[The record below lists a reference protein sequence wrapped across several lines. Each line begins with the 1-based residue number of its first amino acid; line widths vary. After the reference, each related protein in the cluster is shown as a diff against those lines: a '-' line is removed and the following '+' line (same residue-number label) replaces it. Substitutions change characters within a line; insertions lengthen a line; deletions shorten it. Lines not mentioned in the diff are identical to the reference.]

1 MRCVRK
7 DARPRPQRQPEHPHR
22 RYCYSQGGRIV
33 RLSPWRPRQPC
44 AYCAGSSQR
53 SGKPTPSG
61 VGAVTKS
68 LPFDDVFFQPSTD
81 NSVLVFRAITGFSL
95 MNSSSKR
102 SRSLTE
108 RSLNIARTVSRC
120 LPSFSVVSPDAARVV
135 FLVEASIIALCAA
148 SIFTKI
154 GQQFFRHGVC
164 DTGQFKVI
172 NIFERGPNSWTGK
185 SLGLCRRA

>member
-1 MRCVRK
+1 M
-7 DARPRPQRQPEHPHR
+7 R
-22 RYCYSQGGRIV
+22 RYLSWFTGGD
-33 RLSPWRPRQPC
+33 L
-44 AYCAGSSQR
+44 YAGR
-53 SGKPTPSG
+53 G
-61 VGAVTKS
+61 VLAALG
-68 LPFDDVFFQPSTD
+68 
-81 NSVLVFRAITGFSL
+81 R
-95 MNSSSKR
+95 
-102 SRSLTE
+102 
-108 RSLNIARTVSRC
+108 RC
-120 LPSFSVVSPDAARVV
+120 LPSFSIVSPDAAGVV